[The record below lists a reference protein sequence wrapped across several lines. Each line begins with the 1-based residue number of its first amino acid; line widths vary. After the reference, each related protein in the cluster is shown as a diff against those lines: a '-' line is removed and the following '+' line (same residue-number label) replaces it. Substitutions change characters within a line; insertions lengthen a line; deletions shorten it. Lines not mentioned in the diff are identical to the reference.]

1 MRKSVHL
8 LNMNFINQL
17 YKKFLERPK
26 LILVTLILIFS
37 FSVYNA
43 KNFQLDA
50 SADSLLLENDPDLN
64 YLRSVNERY
73 SSEEFFVITYS
84 PKKKINEESLK
95 ELKKFVDEINN
106 IKWVSKSISVLN
118 APLFESS
125 DLPLIE
131 KIKNIQYIVTP
142 GIEINRALNE
152 LKNSPVYKKLI
163 INEDATTFGIVV
175 YIKDNK
181 EYLSALKTNK
191 NFLDKQQNNK
201 LSEKDLKDFEAHNKI
216 LEKLK
221 KEHNKNLE
229 LYNIEIRSHISKY
242 KNIADINLSGIP
254 MIADDLISFVK
265 KDITVFG
272 SGVFIFII
280 ITLWFIFRD
289 IRWVVFPLLSCFLS
303 IAIMVG
309 MLGYLNWKVTV
320 ISSNF
325 ISLMLILTMEINIH
339 YVERYKQLQAE
350 FPKKKENYLAYLTT
364 TKIFTPILYAVL
376 TTALAFLS
384 FIFCDI
390 KPVIDFG
397 WMMTLGL
404 FISLFVSMIL
414 LPYLIIKFKP
424 KATPIH
430 ESKDSKLAE
439 IFATIALN
447 QKLLVLAF
455 SSIILIL
462 SIYGMTRL
470 KVENSFINYFDKK
483 TEIYQGMKLIDEKL
497 GGTTPLEII
506 LKFKDSDTKNN
517 KNDDDF
523 FQGSDSNEYKDSY
536 WFTNFRVNNIV
547 NVHQY
552 LETLPEIGKVLSF
565 YSVLQ
570 LGEKINDNKKLGPL
584 EMAILYSK
592 LPEDIKRSI
601 VTPYVSIEN
610 NEARIS
616 LRIIDSN
623 PNLNRKELLI
633 KIQKDLEEK
642 LKLNKDEFKITGI
655 LVIFNNL
662 LQSLFDSQI
671 KTLGIT
677 FAGIFI
683 LLLILF
689 KSLSWSIVA
698 AIPNFTAALF
708 ILGSL
713 GLFNIPLD
721 MMTITIASITVGIA
735 IDNSIHYIYRF
746 REEFK
751 INKNYKKTIEICHK
765 SVGKA
770 IVNASLT
777 IVFGFSILIF
787 SNFIPSIYFGIFTGL
802 AMLTAMTLVLTL
814 MPQLIAIIK
823 PFKNG

>member
-1 MRKSVHL
+1 
-8 LNMNFINQL
+8 MNFINQL
-17 YKKFLERPK
+17 YKKFLEKPK
-26 LILVTLILIFS
+26 LILITLILLFS
-37 FSVYNA
+37 FSIYNA

-73 SSEEFFVITYS
+73 SSEEFFVITYT
-84 PKKKINEESLK
+84 PKKKINEESLR

-125 DLPLIE
+125 DQPLIE

-152 LKNSPVYKKLI
+152 LKNSPVYKRLI
-163 INEDATTFGIVV
+163 INDDASTFGIVV

-201 LSEKDLKDFEAHNKI
+201 LSEKDLKDFDSHKEI

-272 SGVFIFII
+272 SGVFIFIL

-289 IRWVVFPLLSCFLS
+289 VRWVIFPLLSCFLS

-350 FPKKKENYLAYLTT
+350 FPKKKESYLAYLTT

-376 TTALAFLS
+376 TTVLAFLS

-439 IFATIALN
+439 LFASIAIN
-447 QKLLVLAF
+447 QKFLVLAF
-455 SSIILIL
+455 STIILIL

-506 LKFKDSDTKNN
+506 LKFKDSENKNS

-547 NVHQY
+547 NVHKY
-552 LETLPEIGKVLSF
+552 LESLPEIGKVLSF
-565 YSVLQ
+565 YSILQ

-584 EMAILYSK
+584 EMAIMYTK
-592 LPEDIKRSI
+592 LPDDIKKSI

-642 LKLNKDEFKITGI
+642 LNLKKEEFKITGI

-713 GLFNIPLD
+713 GLFNVPLD

-751 INKNYKKTIEICHK
+751 VNKNYKKTIQICHR

-770 IVNASLT
+770 IINASLT
-777 IVFGFSILIF
+777 IVFGFSILIL

>member
-1 MRKSVHL
+1 
-8 LNMNFINQL
+8 MNFINQL

-26 LILVTLILIFS
+26 LILITLILIFS
-37 FSVYNA
+37 FSIYNA

-64 YLRSVNERY
+64 YLRAVNERY
-73 SSEEFFVITYS
+73 LSEEFFVITYT
-84 PKKKINEESLK
+84 PKKKINEESLQ

-125 DLPLIE
+125 DQPLIE

-152 LKNSPVYKKLI
+152 LKNSPVYKRLI
-163 INEDATTFGIVV
+163 INDDATTFGIVV

-201 LSEKDLKDFEAHNKI
+201 LSEKDLKDFELHKEI

-229 LYNIEIRSHISKY
+229 LYNIQIRSHISKY
-242 KNIADINLSGIP
+242 KKIADINLSGIP

-272 SGVFIFII
+272 SGVFIFIL

-289 IRWVVFPLLSCFLS
+289 IRWVIFPLLSCFLS

-376 TTALAFLS
+376 TTVLAFLS

-439 IFATIALN
+439 IFASIAIN
-447 QKLLVLAF
+447 QKFLVLAF
-455 SSIILIL
+455 STIILLL
-462 SIYGMTRL
+462 SIYGMTKL

-506 LKFKDSDTKNN
+506 LKFKDVENKNN

-547 NVHQY
+547 NVHKY
-552 LETLPEIGKVLSF
+552 LESLPEIGKVLSF
-565 YSVLQ
+565 YSILQ

-584 EMAILYSK
+584 EMAIMHTK
-592 LPEDIKRSI
+592 LPDDIKKSI

-642 LKLNKDEFKITGI
+642 LNLKKDEFKITGV

-751 INKNYKKTIEICHK
+751 VNKNYKKTIQICHR

-770 IVNASLT
+770 IINASLT
-777 IVFGFSILIF
+777 IVFGFSILIL

>member
-1 MRKSVHL
+1 
-8 LNMNFINQL
+8 MNFINQL

-26 LILVTLILIFS
+26 LILVALIIIFS

-73 SSEEFFVITYS
+73 SSEDFFVITYS
-84 PKKKINEESLK
+84 PKKKINEESLN
-95 ELKKFVDEINN
+95 ELKKFVNEINN

-163 INEDATTFGIVV
+163 INEEATTFGIVV

-229 LYNIEIRSHISKY
+229 FYNIEIRSHISKY

-254 MIADDLISFVK
+254 MIADDLISFIK

-289 IRWVVFPLLSCFLS
+289 IRWVIFPLLSCLLS

-325 ISLMLILTMEINIH
+325 ISIMLILTMEINIH

-350 FPKKKENYLAYLTT
+350 FPKKKENYLTYLTT

-384 FIFCDI
+384 LIFCDI

-430 ESKDSKLAE
+430 ESKESKLAE
-439 IFATIALN
+439 IFCSIGLN
-447 QKLLVLAF
+447 QRFFVLVF

-462 SIYGMTRL
+462 SIYGLTRL

-506 LKFKDSDTKNN
+506 LKFKDSDSKNN
-517 KNDDDF
+517 KSDDDF

-592 LPEDIKRSI
+592 LPDDIKKSI

-746 REEFK
+746 REEYK
-751 INKNYKKTIEICHK
+751 LNKNYKKTIEICHK

>member
-1 MRKSVHL
+1 
-8 LNMNFINQL
+8 MNFINQL

-201 LSEKDLKDFEAHNKI
+201 LSEKDLKDFKAHNKI

-229 LYNIEIRSHISKY
+229 FYNIEIRSHISKY

-289 IRWVVFPLLSCFLS
+289 IRWVVFPLLSCLLS

-430 ESKDSKLAE
+430 ESKDSKLAQ
-439 IFATIALN
+439 IFASIALN
-447 QKLLVLAF
+447 QRLLVLTL
-455 SSIILIL
+455 STIILIL

-506 LKFKDSDTKNN
+506 LKFKDSDSKSN

-592 LPEDIKRSI
+592 LPDDIKKSI

-746 REEFK
+746 REEYK
-751 INKNYKKTIEICHK
+751 LNKNYKKTIEICHK

>member
-1 MRKSVHL
+1 
-8 LNMNFINQL
+8 MNFINQL

-26 LILVTLILIFS
+26 LILIALILIFS

-95 ELKKFVDEINN
+95 ELRKFVDEINN

-191 NFLDKQQNNK
+191 IFLDKQQNSK
-201 LSEKDLKDFEAHNKI
+201 LSEKDLKEFESQNKI

-229 LYNIEIRSHISKY
+229 FYNIEIRSHISKY

-254 MIADDLISFVK
+254 MIADDLITFVK

-430 ESKDSKLAE
+430 QSKDSKIAE
-439 IFATIALN
+439 IFASIAIN
-447 QKLLVLAF
+447 QRGLVLAF
-455 SSIILIL
+455 STIILIL

-506 LKFKDSDTKNN
+506 LKFKDTDSKNN
-517 KNDDDF
+517 KSDDDF

-536 WFTNFRVNNIV
+536 WFTNFRVNKIV

-592 LPEDIKRSI
+592 LPDDIKKSI

-642 LKLNKDEFKITGI
+642 LNLNKDEFKITGI

-721 MMTITIASITVGIA
+721 MMTITIASISVGIA

-777 IVFGFSILIF
+777 IVFGFSILMF

>member
-1 MRKSVHL
+1 
-8 LNMNFINQL
+8 MNFINQL

-26 LILVTLILIFS
+26 LILVALIIIFS

-73 SSEEFFVITYS
+73 SSEDFFVITYS
-84 PKKKINEESLK
+84 PKKKINEESLN
-95 ELKKFVDEINN
+95 ELKKFVNEINN

-163 INEDATTFGIVV
+163 INEEATTFGIVV

-229 LYNIEIRSHISKY
+229 FYNIEIRSHISKY

-254 MIADDLISFVK
+254 MIADDLISFIK

-289 IRWVVFPLLSCFLS
+289 IRWVIFPLLSCLLS

-325 ISLMLILTMEINIH
+325 ISIMLILTMEINIH

-350 FPKKKENYLAYLTT
+350 FPKKKENYLTYLTT

-384 FIFCDI
+384 LIFCDI

-424 KATPIH
+424 KATPIN
-430 ESKDSKLAE
+430 ESKESKLAE
-439 IFATIALN
+439 IFCSIGLN
-447 QKLLVLAF
+447 QRFFVLAF

-462 SIYGMTRL
+462 SIYGLTRL

-506 LKFKDSDTKNN
+506 LKFKDSDSNNN
-517 KNDDDF
+517 KSDDDF

-592 LPEDIKRSI
+592 LPDDIKKSI

-746 REEFK
+746 REEYK
-751 INKNYKKTIEICHK
+751 LNKNYKKTIEICHK

>member
-1 MRKSVHL
+1 
-8 LNMNFINQL
+8 MNFINQL

-84 PKKKINEESLK
+84 PKKKVNAESLK

-142 GIEINRALNE
+142 GIEISRALDE

-191 NFLDKQQNNK
+191 NFLDEQQNNK

-229 LYNIEIRSHISKY
+229 FYNIEIRSHISKY

-289 IRWVVFPLLSCFLS
+289 IKWVVFPLLSCFLS

-350 FPKKKENYLAYLTT
+350 FPKKKENYLTYLTT

-439 IFATIALN
+439 IFASIALN
-447 QKLLVLAF
+447 QRLLVLTF
-455 SSIILIL
+455 STIILIL
-462 SIYGMTRL
+462 SIYGLTRL

-506 LKFKDSDTKNN
+506 LKFKDSDSKSN
-517 KNDDDF
+517 KSDDDF

-592 LPEDIKRSI
+592 LPDDIKKSI

-746 REEFK
+746 REEYK
-751 INKNYKKTIEICHK
+751 LNKNYKKTIEICHK

>member
-1 MRKSVHL
+1 
-8 LNMNFINQL
+8 MNFINQL

-26 LILVTLILIFS
+26 LILIALILIFS

-95 ELKKFVDEINN
+95 ELRKFVDEINN

-181 EYLSALKTNK
+181 EYLSALKANK
-191 NFLDKQQNNK
+191 IFLDKQQNSK
-201 LSEKDLKDFEAHNKI
+201 LSEKDLKEFESQNKI

-229 LYNIEIRSHISKY
+229 FYNIEIRSHISKY

-325 ISLMLILTMEINIH
+325 ISIMLILTMEINIH

-430 ESKDSKLAE
+430 QSKDSKIAE
-439 IFATIALN
+439 IFASIAIN
-447 QKLLVLAF
+447 QRFLVLAF
-455 SSIILIL
+455 STIILIL

-506 LKFKDSDTKNN
+506 LKFKDSDSKNN
-517 KNDDDF
+517 KSDDDF

-592 LPEDIKRSI
+592 LPDDIKKSI

-642 LKLNKDEFKITGI
+642 LNINKDEFKITGI

-721 MMTITIASITVGIA
+721 MMTITIASISVGIA

>member
-1 MRKSVHL
+1 
-8 LNMNFINQL
+8 MNFINQL

-73 SSEEFFVITYS
+73 SSEDFFVITYS
-84 PKKKINEESLK
+84 PKKKINEESLN

-163 INEDATTFGIVV
+163 INEDGTTFGIVV

-229 LYNIEIRSHISKY
+229 SYNIEIRSHISKY

-254 MIADDLISFVK
+254 MIADDLISFIK

-289 IRWVVFPLLSCFLS
+289 IRWVIFPLLSCLLS

-325 ISLMLILTMEINIH
+325 ISIMLILTMEINIH

-384 FIFCDI
+384 LIFCDI

-439 IFATIALN
+439 IFSSIALN
-447 QKLLVLAF
+447 QRFLVLAF

-462 SIYGMTRL
+462 SIYGLTRL

-506 LKFKDSDTKNN
+506 LKFKDSDSKSN

-552 LETLPEIGKVLSF
+552 LESLPEIGKVLSF
-565 YSVLQ
+565 YSILQ

-592 LPEDIKRSI
+592 LPDDIKKSI

-713 GLFNIPLD
+713 GLFDIPLD

-770 IVNASLT
+770 IVNASIT

>member
-1 MRKSVHL
+1 
-8 LNMNFINQL
+8 MNFINQL
-17 YKKFLERPK
+17 YKKFLEKPK

-73 SSEEFFVITYS
+73 SSEDFFVITYS
-84 PKKKINEESLK
+84 PKKKINEESLN

-163 INEDATTFGIVV
+163 INEDGTTFGIVV

-201 LSEKDLKDFEAHNKI
+201 LSEKDLKDFEAHNKV

-229 LYNIEIRSHISKY
+229 SYNIEIRSHISKY

-254 MIADDLISFVK
+254 MIADDLISFIK

-289 IRWVVFPLLSCFLS
+289 IRWVIFPLLSCLLS

-325 ISLMLILTMEINIH
+325 ISIMLILTMEINIH

-376 TTALAFLS
+376 TTAFAFLS
-384 FIFCDI
+384 LIFCDI

-439 IFATIALN
+439 IFSSIALN
-447 QKLLVLAF
+447 QRFLVLAF

-462 SIYGMTRL
+462 SIYGLTRL

-506 LKFKDSDTKNN
+506 LKFKDSDSKSN

-552 LETLPEIGKVLSF
+552 LESLPEIGKVLSF
-565 YSVLQ
+565 YSILQ

-592 LPEDIKRSI
+592 LPDDIKKSI

-713 GLFNIPLD
+713 GLFDIPLD

-787 SNFIPSIYFGIFTGL
+787 SNFIPTIYFGIFTGL

>member
-1 MRKSVHL
+1 
-8 LNMNFINQL
+8 MNFINQL

-181 EYLSALKTNK
+181 EYLSALKINK

-289 IRWVVFPLLSCFLS
+289 IRWVIFPLLSCFLS

-376 TTALAFLS
+376 TTAFAFLS

-439 IFATIALN
+439 IFTSIALN

-592 LPEDIKRSI
+592 LPEDIKKSI

-751 INKNYKKTIEICHK
+751 ISKNYKKTIEICHK

-787 SNFIPSIYFGIFTGL
+787 SNFIPTIYFGIFTGL

>member
-1 MRKSVHL
+1 
-8 LNMNFINQL
+8 MNFINQL

-26 LILVTLILIFS
+26 LILITLILIFS

-95 ELKKFVDEINN
+95 ELRKFVDEINN

-191 NFLDKQQNNK
+191 IFLDKQQNSK
-201 LSEKDLKDFEAHNKI
+201 LSEKDLKEFESQNKI

-229 LYNIEIRSHISKY
+229 FYNIEIRSHISKY

-254 MIADDLISFVK
+254 MIADDLITFVK

-430 ESKDSKLAE
+430 QSKDSKIAE
-439 IFATIALN
+439 IFASIAIN
-447 QKLLVLAF
+447 QRGLVLAF
-455 SSIILIL
+455 STIILIL

-506 LKFKDSDTKNN
+506 LKFKDTDSKNN
-517 KNDDDF
+517 KSDDDF

-536 WFTNFRVNNIV
+536 WFTNFRVNKIV

-592 LPEDIKRSI
+592 LPDDIKKSI

-642 LKLNKDEFKITGI
+642 LNLNKDEFKITGI

-721 MMTITIASITVGIA
+721 MMTITIASISVGIA

-777 IVFGFSILIF
+777 IVFGFSILMF

>member
-1 MRKSVHL
+1 
-8 LNMNFINQL
+8 MNFINQL

-26 LILVTLILIFS
+26 LILVALIIIFS

-73 SSEEFFVITYS
+73 SSEDFFVITYS
-84 PKKKINEESLK
+84 PKKKINEESLN
-95 ELKKFVDEINN
+95 ELKKFVNEINN

-163 INEDATTFGIVV
+163 INEEATTFGIVV

-229 LYNIEIRSHISKY
+229 FYNIEIRSHISKY

-254 MIADDLISFVK
+254 MIADDLISFIK

-289 IRWVVFPLLSCFLS
+289 IRWVIFPLLSCLLS

-325 ISLMLILTMEINIH
+325 ISIMLILTMEINIH

-350 FPKKKENYLAYLTT
+350 FPKKRENYLTYLTT

-384 FIFCDI
+384 LIFCDI

-430 ESKDSKLAE
+430 ESKESKLAE
-439 IFATIALN
+439 IFCSIGLN
-447 QKLLVLAF
+447 QRFFVLAF

-462 SIYGMTRL
+462 SIYGLTRL

-506 LKFKDSDTKNN
+506 LKFKDSDSKSN
-517 KNDDDF
+517 KSDDDF

-592 LPEDIKRSI
+592 LPDDIKKSI

-746 REEFK
+746 REEYK
-751 INKNYKKTIEICHK
+751 LNKNYKKTIEICHK

>member
-1 MRKSVHL
+1 
-8 LNMNFINQL
+8 MNFINQL

-26 LILVTLILIFS
+26 LILISLILIFS

-95 ELKKFVDEINN
+95 ELRKFVDEINN

-125 DLPLIE
+125 DLLLIE

-163 INEDATTFGIVV
+163 INEDASTFGIVV

-181 EYLSALKTNK
+181 EYLSALKANK
-191 NFLDKQQNNK
+191 IFLDKQQNSK
-201 LSEKDLKDFEAHNKI
+201 LSEKDLKEFESQNKI

-229 LYNIEIRSHISKY
+229 IYNIEIRSHISKY
-242 KNIADINLSGIP
+242 QNIADINLSGIP

-364 TKIFTPILYAVL
+364 TKIFTPIFYAVL

-424 KATPIH
+424 KASPILQ
-430 ESKDSKLAE
+430 SKDSKITE
-439 IFATIALN
+439 IFAYIAIN
-447 QKLLVLAF
+447 QRFLVLAF
-455 SSIILIL
+455 STIILIL

-506 LKFKDSDTKNN
+506 LKFKDIDSKKN
-517 KNDDDF
+517 KSDDDF

-536 WFTNFRVNNIV
+536 WFTNFRVNKIV

-592 LPEDIKRSI
+592 LPDDIKKSI

-642 LKLNKDEFKITGI
+642 LNLNKDEFKITGI

-713 GLFNIPLD
+713 GMFNIPLD
-721 MMTITIASITVGIA
+721 MMTITIASISVGIA

>member
-1 MRKSVHL
+1 
-8 LNMNFINQL
+8 MNFINQL

-26 LILVTLILIFS
+26 LILITLIIIFS
-37 FSVYNA
+37 FSIYNA

-64 YLRSVNERY
+64 YLRAVNERY
-73 SSEEFFVITYS
+73 LSEEFFVITYT
-84 PKKKINEESLK
+84 PKKKINEESLQ

-125 DLPLIE
+125 DQPLIE

-152 LKNSPVYKKLI
+152 LKNSPVYKRLI
-163 INEDATTFGIVV
+163 INDDATTFGIVV

-201 LSEKDLKDFEAHNKI
+201 LSEKDLKDFELHKEI

-229 LYNIEIRSHISKY
+229 LYNIQIRSHISKY
-242 KNIADINLSGIP
+242 KKIADINLSGIP

-272 SGVFIFII
+272 SGVFIFIL

-289 IRWVVFPLLSCFLS
+289 IRWVIFPLLSCFLS
-303 IAIMVG
+303 IVIMVG

-376 TTALAFLS
+376 TTVLAFLS

-439 IFATIALN
+439 IFASIAIN
-447 QKLLVLAF
+447 QKFLVLAF
-455 SSIILIL
+455 STIILLL
-462 SIYGMTRL
+462 SIYGMTKL

-506 LKFKDSDTKNN
+506 LKFKDVENKNN

-547 NVHQY
+547 NVHKY
-552 LETLPEIGKVLSF
+552 LESLPEIGKVLSF
-565 YSVLQ
+565 YSILQ

-584 EMAILYSK
+584 EMAIMHTK
-592 LPEDIKRSI
+592 LPDDIKKSI

-642 LKLNKDEFKITGI
+642 LNLKKDEFKITGV

-713 GLFNIPLD
+713 GLFNVPLD

-751 INKNYKKTIEICHK
+751 VNKNYKKTIQICHR

-770 IVNASLT
+770 IINASLT
-777 IVFGFSILIF
+777 IVFGFSILIL

>member
-1 MRKSVHL
+1 
-8 LNMNFINQL
+8 MNFINQL

-26 LILVTLILIFS
+26 LILITLILILS

-229 LYNIEIRSHISKY
+229 FYNIEIRSHISKY

-289 IRWVVFPLLSCFLS
+289 IRWVIFPLLSCLLS

-430 ESKDSKLAE
+430 ESKDSKLAQ
-439 IFATIALN
+439 IFASIALN
-447 QKLLVLAF
+447 QRLLVLTL
-455 SSIILIL
+455 STIILIL

-506 LKFKDSDTKNN
+506 LKFKDSDSKSN

-592 LPEDIKRSI
+592 LPDDIKKSI

-746 REEFK
+746 REEYK
-751 INKNYKKTIEICHK
+751 LNKNYKKTIEICHK

>member
-1 MRKSVHL
+1 
-8 LNMNFINQL
+8 MNFINQL

-84 PKKKINEESLK
+84 PKKKVNAESLK

-142 GIEINRALNE
+142 GIEINRALDE

-191 NFLDKQQNNK
+191 DFLDKLQNNK

-229 LYNIEIRSHISKY
+229 FYNIEIRSHISKY

-350 FPKKKENYLAYLTT
+350 FPKKKENYLTYLTT

-424 KATPIH
+424 KATPLH

-439 IFATIALN
+439 IFASIALN
-447 QKLLVLAF
+447 QRVLVLTF
-455 SSIILIL
+455 STIILIL
-462 SIYGMTRL
+462 SIYGLTRL

-506 LKFKDSDTKNN
+506 LKFKDSDSKSN
-517 KNDDDF
+517 KSDDDF

-592 LPEDIKRSI
+592 LPDDIKKSI

-746 REEFK
+746 REEYK
-751 INKNYKKTIEICHK
+751 LNKNYKKTIEICHK

>member
-1 MRKSVHL
+1 
-8 LNMNFINQL
+8 MNFINQL

-26 LILVTLILIFS
+26 LILITLILIFS

-95 ELKKFVDEINN
+95 ELRKFVDEINN

-191 NFLDKQQNNK
+191 IFLDKQQNSK
-201 LSEKDLKDFEAHNKI
+201 LSEKDLKEFESQNKI

-229 LYNIEIRSHISKY
+229 FYNIEIRSHISKY

-254 MIADDLISFVK
+254 MIADDLITFVK

-289 IRWVVFPLLSCFLS
+289 IRWVIFPLLSCLLS

-384 FIFCDI
+384 LIFCDI

-430 ESKDSKLAE
+430 QSKDSKIAE
-439 IFATIALN
+439 IFASIAIN
-447 QKLLVLAF
+447 QRFLVLAF
-455 SSIILIL
+455 STIILIL

-506 LKFKDSDTKNN
+506 LKFKDTDSKNN
-517 KNDDDF
+517 KSDDDF

-536 WFTNFRVNNIV
+536 WFTNFRVNKIV

-592 LPEDIKRSI
+592 LPDDIKKSI

-642 LKLNKDEFKITGI
+642 LNLNKDEFKITGI

-721 MMTITIASITVGIA
+721 MMTITIASISVGIA

-777 IVFGFSILIF
+777 IVFGFSILMF

>member
-1 MRKSVHL
+1 
-8 LNMNFINQL
+8 MNFINQL

-26 LILVTLILIFS
+26 LILIALILIFS

-95 ELKKFVDEINN
+95 ELRKFVDEINN

-191 NFLDKQQNNK
+191 IFLDKQQNSK
-201 LSEKDLKDFEAHNKI
+201 LSEKDLKEFESQNKI

-229 LYNIEIRSHISKY
+229 FYNIEIRSHISKY

-254 MIADDLISFVK
+254 MIADDLITFVK

-289 IRWVVFPLLSCFLS
+289 IRWVIFPLLSCLLS

-430 ESKDSKLAE
+430 QSKDSKIAE
-439 IFATIALN
+439 IFASIAIN
-447 QKLLVLAF
+447 QRVLVLAF
-455 SSIILIL
+455 STIILIL

-506 LKFKDSDTKNN
+506 LKFKDTDSKNN
-517 KNDDDF
+517 KSDDDF

-536 WFTNFRVNNIV
+536 WFTNFRVNKIV

-592 LPEDIKRSI
+592 LPDDIKKSI

-642 LKLNKDEFKITGI
+642 LNLNKDEFKITGI

-721 MMTITIASITVGIA
+721 MMTITIASISVGIA

>member
-1 MRKSVHL
+1 
-8 LNMNFINQL
+8 MNFINQI
-17 YKKFLERPK
+17 YKKLLEKPKFILFL
-26 LILVTLILIFS
+26 IVLVFS

-73 SSEEFFVITYS
+73 SSEDFFVITYS
-84 PKKKINEESLK
+84 PKKKINNETIQ
-95 ELKKFVDEINN
+95 ELKKFVNEIDN
-106 IKWVSKSISVLN
+106 IQWVSKTISILN

-125 DLPLIE
+125 DQPLIE
-131 KIKNIQYIVTP
+131 KINNIQYITTP

-152 LKNSPVYKKLI
+152 LRNSPVYKRLI
-163 INEDATTFGIVV
+163 INDDATTFGIVA

-181 EYLSALKTNK
+181 KYLSALEINK
-191 NFLDKQQNNK
+191 NFLDKQKNKK
-201 LSEKDLKDFEAHNKI
+201 LSDKDFKEFEKHKLV
-216 LEKLK
+216 LEQLK
-221 KEHNKNLE
+221 REQNKNLE

-272 SGVFIFII
+272 SGVFVFII

-289 IRWVVFPLLSCFLS
+289 IRWVIFPLLSCFLS
-303 IAIMVG
+303 ISIMVG

-350 FPKKKENYLAYLTT
+350 FPKKKENFLTYLTT
-364 TKIFTPILYAVL
+364 TKILTPILYAVL

-397 WMMTLGL
+397 LMMTLGL

-424 KATPIH
+424 KASPVH
-430 ESKDSKLAE
+430 KSKESKIAKFFE
-439 IFATIALN
+439 TIAIN
-447 QKLLVLAF
+447 QKFLVLTF
-455 SSIILIL
+455 SSIIFIL

-470 KVENSFINYFDKK
+470 KVENSFINYFDKS
-483 TEIYQGMKLIDEKL
+483 TEIYKGMKLIDEKL
-497 GGTTPLEII
+497 GGTTPLDII
-506 LKFKDSDTKNN
+506 LKFKESESKSTFA
-517 KNDDDF
+517 DDEF
-523 FQGSDSNEYKDSY
+523 FQGSSSDEYKDSY
-536 WFTNFRVNNIV
+536 WFTNFRINNIV
-547 NVHQY
+547 NVHKY

-570 LGEKINDNKKLGPL
+570 LGEKLNDNKKLGPL
-584 EMAILYSK
+584 EMAILHSK
-592 LPEDIKRSI
+592 LPEDIKKNI
-601 VTPYVSIEN
+601 ITPYISIDD

-623 PNLNRKELLI
+623 PELNRKELLI

-642 LKLNKDEFKITGI
+642 LQLKKEEFKITGI

-677 FAGIFI
+677 FAGIFL

-689 KSLSWSIVA
+689 KSFWWSVVA

-721 MMTITIASITVGIA
+721 MMTITIASISVGIA

-751 INKNYKKTIEICHK
+751 INKNYNRTIQICHRT
-765 SVGKA
+765 VGKA

-777 IVFGFSILIF
+777 IVFGFSILIL

-814 MPQLIAIIK
+814 MPQLILIIK

>member
-1 MRKSVHL
+1 
-8 LNMNFINQL
+8 MNFINQL

-289 IRWVVFPLLSCFLS
+289 IRWVIFPLLSCFLS

-376 TTALAFLS
+376 TTAFAFLS

-439 IFATIALN
+439 IFASIALN

-506 LKFKDSDTKNN
+506 LKFKDSDSKNN

>member
-1 MRKSVHL
+1 
-8 LNMNFINQL
+8 MNFINQL

-26 LILVTLILIFS
+26 LILISLILIFS
-37 FSVYNA
+37 FSIYNA

-64 YLRSVNERY
+64 YLRSINERY

-95 ELKKFVDEINN
+95 ELRKFVDEINN

-191 NFLDKQQNNK
+191 IFLDKQQNSK
-201 LSEKDLKDFEAHNKI
+201 LSEKDLKEFESQNKI

-229 LYNIEIRSHISKY
+229 FYNIEIRSHISKY

-289 IRWVVFPLLSCFLS
+289 IRWVIFPLLSCLLS

-384 FIFCDI
+384 LIFCDI

-430 ESKDSKLAE
+430 QSKDSKIAE
-439 IFATIALN
+439 IFASIAIN
-447 QKLLVLAF
+447 QRVLVLAF
-455 SSIILIL
+455 STIILIL
-462 SIYGMTRL
+462 SIYGLTKL

-506 LKFKDSDTKNN
+506 LKFKDSDSKSN

-523 FQGSDSNEYKDSY
+523 FQDFDSNEYKDSY

-570 LGEKINDNKKLGPL
+570 LGEKINDNKKLGSL

-592 LPEDIKRSI
+592 LPDDIKKSI

-642 LKLNKDEFKITGI
+642 LNLNKDEFKITGI

-721 MMTITIASITVGIA
+721 MMTITIASISVGIA

-777 IVFGFSILIF
+777 IVFGFSILMF

>member
-1 MRKSVHL
+1 
-8 LNMNFINQL
+8 MNFINQL

-26 LILVTLILIFS
+26 LILIALILIFS

-95 ELKKFVDEINN
+95 ELRKFVDEINN

-191 NFLDKQQNNK
+191 IFLDKQQNSK
-201 LSEKDLKDFEAHNKI
+201 LSEKDLKEFETQNKI

-229 LYNIEIRSHISKY
+229 FYNIEIRSHISKY

-289 IRWVVFPLLSCFLS
+289 IRWVIFPLLSCLLS

-325 ISLMLILTMEINIH
+325 ISIMLILTMEINIH

-350 FPKKKENYLAYLTT
+350 FPKKKENYLTYLTT

-384 FIFCDI
+384 LIFCDI

-430 ESKDSKLAE
+430 ESKESKLAE
-439 IFATIALN
+439 IFSSIALN
-447 QKLLVLAF
+447 QRFLVLAF
-455 SSIILIL
+455 STIILIL
-462 SIYGMTRL
+462 SIYGLTKL

-506 LKFKDSDTKNN
+506 LKFKDSDSKSN

-536 WFTNFRVNNIV
+536 WFTNFRVNKIV

-592 LPEDIKRSI
+592 LPDDIKKSI

-642 LKLNKDEFKITGI
+642 LNLNKDEFKITGI

-721 MMTITIASITVGIA
+721 MMTITIASISVGIA

>member
-1 MRKSVHL
+1 
-8 LNMNFINQL
+8 MNFINQI
-17 YKKFLERPK
+17 YKKLLEKPKFILFL
-26 LILVTLILIFS
+26 IVLVFS

-73 SSEEFFVITYS
+73 SSEDFFVITYS
-84 PKKKINEESLK
+84 PKKKINNETIQ
-95 ELKKFVDEINN
+95 ELKKFVNEIDN
-106 IKWVSKSISVLN
+106 IQWVSKTISILN

-125 DLPLIE
+125 DQPLIE
-131 KIKNIQYIVTP
+131 KINNIQYITTP

-152 LKNSPVYKKLI
+152 LRNSPVYKRLI
-163 INEDATTFGIVV
+163 INDDATTFGIVA

-181 EYLSALKTNK
+181 KYLSALEINK
-191 NFLDKQQNNK
+191 NFLDKQKNKK
-201 LSEKDLKDFEAHNKI
+201 LSDKDFKEFEKHKLV
-216 LEKLK
+216 LEQLK
-221 KEHNKNLE
+221 REQNKNLE

-272 SGVFIFII
+272 SGVFVFII

-289 IRWVVFPLLSCFLS
+289 IRWVIFPLLSCFLS
-303 IAIMVG
+303 ISIMVG

-350 FPKKKENYLAYLTT
+350 FPKKKENFLTYLTT
-364 TKIFTPILYAVL
+364 TKILTPILYAVL

-397 WMMTLGL
+397 LMMTLGL

-414 LPYLIIKFKP
+414 LPYLIIQFKP
-424 KATPIH
+424 KASPVH
-430 ESKDSKLAE
+430 KSKESKIAKFFE
-439 IFATIALN
+439 TIAIN
-447 QKLLVLAF
+447 QKFLVLTF
-455 SSIILIL
+455 SSIIFIL

-470 KVENSFINYFDKK
+470 KVENSFINYFDKS
-483 TEIYQGMKLIDEKL
+483 TEIYKGMKLIDEKL
-497 GGTTPLEII
+497 GGTTPLDII
-506 LKFKDSDTKNN
+506 LKFKESESKSTFA
-517 KNDDDF
+517 DDEF
-523 FQGSDSNEYKDSY
+523 FQGSSSDEYKDSY
-536 WFTNFRVNNIV
+536 WFTNFRINNIV
-547 NVHQY
+547 NVHKY

-570 LGEKINDNKKLGPL
+570 LGEKLNDNKKLGPL
-584 EMAILYSK
+584 EMAILHSK
-592 LPEDIKRSI
+592 LPEDIKKNI
-601 VTPYVSIEN
+601 ITPYISIDD

-623 PNLNRKELLI
+623 PELNRKELLI

-642 LKLNKDEFKITGI
+642 LQLKKEEFKITGI

-677 FAGIFI
+677 FAGIFL

-689 KSLSWSIVA
+689 KSFWWSVVA

-721 MMTITIASITVGIA
+721 MMTITIASISVGIA

-751 INKNYKKTIEICHK
+751 INKNYNRTIQICHRT
-765 SVGKA
+765 VGKA

-777 IVFGFSILIF
+777 IVFGFSILIL

-814 MPQLIAIIK
+814 MPQLILIIK

>member
-1 MRKSVHL
+1 
-8 LNMNFINQL
+8 MNFINQL

-84 PKKKINEESLK
+84 PKKKINAESLK

-142 GIEINRALNE
+142 GIEINRALDE

-191 NFLDKQQNNK
+191 DFLDKQQNNK

-229 LYNIEIRSHISKY
+229 FYNIEIRSHISKY

-289 IRWVVFPLLSCFLS
+289 IRWVIFPLLSCLLS

-325 ISLMLILTMEINIH
+325 ISIMLILTMEINIH

-350 FPKKKENYLAYLTT
+350 FPKKKENYLTYLTT

-384 FIFCDI
+384 LIFCDI

-430 ESKDSKLAE
+430 ESKESKLAQ
-439 IFATIALN
+439 IFCSIGLN
-447 QKLLVLAF
+447 QRFLVLAF

-462 SIYGMTRL
+462 SVYGLTRL

-506 LKFKDSDTKNN
+506 LKFKDSDSKSN

-592 LPEDIKRSI
+592 LPDDIKKSI

-683 LLLILF
+683 LLIILF

-746 REEFK
+746 REEYK
-751 INKNYKKTIEICHK
+751 LNKNYKKTIEICHK

>member
-1 MRKSVHL
+1 
-8 LNMNFINQL
+8 MNFINQL

-26 LILVTLILIFS
+26 LILISLILIFS

-64 YLRSVNERY
+64 YLRSINERY

-95 ELKKFVDEINN
+95 ELRKFVDEINN

-191 NFLDKQQNNK
+191 IFLDKQQNSK
-201 LSEKDLKDFEAHNKI
+201 LSEKDLKEFESQNKI

-229 LYNIEIRSHISKY
+229 FYNIEIRSHISKY

-254 MIADDLISFVK
+254 MIADDLITFVK

-424 KATPIH
+424 KASPIH
-430 ESKDSKLAE
+430 QSKDSKIAE
-439 IFATIALN
+439 IFASIAIN
-447 QKLLVLAF
+447 QRVLVLAF
-455 SSIILIL
+455 STIILIL

-506 LKFKDSDTKNN
+506 LKFKDTDSKNN
-517 KNDDDF
+517 KSDDDF

-536 WFTNFRVNNIV
+536 WFTNFRVNKIV

-592 LPEDIKRSI
+592 LPDDIKKSI

-642 LKLNKDEFKITGI
+642 LNLNKDEFKITGI

-721 MMTITIASITVGIA
+721 MMTITIASISVGIA